1 MDADTRTRVVLSPEV
16 YVAATM
22 LAEGPP
28 AALFNALMGRRDE
41 IVIALSPW
49 LLEQIRAGMV
59 ANGYTAEQA
68 KGQSDFIGQ
77 LGLTLTPQAGG
88 DPLAALAHA
97 AGVDEAF
104 CAGRPTG
111 SVVDGV
117 AMKPVHE
124 LITRL
129 GAA

>member
-1 MDADTRTRVVLSPEV
+1 MDDHRTRVVLSPEV

-22 LAEGPP
+22 LADGPP
-28 AALFNALMGRRDE
+28 AALFNALMARRDDM
-41 IVIALSPW
+41 VIALSPW
-49 LLEQIRAGMV
+49 LLDAIRDGMV
-59 ANGYTAEQA
+59 ANGYTADQA
-68 KGQSDFIGQ
+68 QKQADFIAQ
-77 LGLTLTPQAGG
+77 LGVTLTPPTIGDQLAG
-88 DPLAALAHA
+88 LAQA
-97 AGVDEAF
+97 AGVTEAF

-111 SVVDGV
+111 TVVDGV